1 MSIQMICPYC
11 KKEFPFNNGNLDRE
25 IEEAKQKLKKIEE
38 ELVCIKCLP
47 YSLQK
52 QREGRRKVL
61 ISEKSKVITKLS
73 KLKAVRKVANENM
86 RRTENGIFRQ
96 IVRERYGKEEYE
108 KIIALVEEEMKAYSV
123 CTLMKHE
130 YSRSNSKSSV
140 TRLNKI

>member
-25 IEEAKQKLKKIEE
+25 IEEAKQTLKKIEE

-61 ISEKSKVITKLS
+61 ISEKSKVITRLS
-73 KLKAVRKVANENM
+73 KLKAVRKVANQH
-86 RRTENGIFRQ
+86 RGRTESGIFRQ
-96 IVRERYGKEEYE
+96 IVRERYGEDEYE
-108 KIIALVEEEMKAYSV
+108 KIIELVEEEMKAYSIGD
-123 CTLMKHE
+123 LMKHG

-140 TRLNKI
+140 TRINKI